1 MGKMDLK
8 SIADCM
14 IAAGYGRECVKIY
27 QPNRKSVV
35 DETLYYLGIEKLSS
49 SHIQKMDWKLLEI
62 KIKNWLT
69 AVKIAVTTL
78 FHDEKILCDYVFS
91 ASDNIRESCFSEITK
106 DGALTLFLFPEM
118 VAKYRRLSLEKMFRV
133 LDV

>member
-8 SIADCM
+8 FVADCM
-14 IAAGYGRECVKIY
+14 IAAGYAKECVKIY
-27 QPNRKSVV
+27 KLNRKSVV

-49 SHIQKMDWKLLEI
+49 SHIEKMDWQLLEI
-62 KIKNWLT
+62 KSKNWLS

-91 ASDNIRESCFSEITK
+91 ASNNIRESCFSEITK
-106 DGALTLFLFPEM
+106 DGALALFLFPEM
-118 VAKYRRLSLEKMFRV
+118 VGELLGGGRQS
-133 LDV
+133 